1 MWWYVVDVIACMAIG
16 YVIARVQHYRT
27 MCKVNAM
34 LRETIDMAKG
44 INDTMKEPVA

>member
-1 MWWYVVDVIACMAIG
+1 MWWYVVDVIAGMALG

-34 LRETIDMAKG
+34 LSEAIDMAQG
-44 INDTMKEPVA
+44 LNDAMKEPVA